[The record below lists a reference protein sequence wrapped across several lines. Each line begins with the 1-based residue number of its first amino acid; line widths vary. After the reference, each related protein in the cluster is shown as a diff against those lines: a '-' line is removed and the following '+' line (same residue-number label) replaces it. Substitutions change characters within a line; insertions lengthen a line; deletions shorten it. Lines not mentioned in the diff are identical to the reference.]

1 MNYRRPSLRAALA
14 AEYALGTLQGR
25 ARRRFERLM
34 RDDLVLQREVEQWQ
48 NDLYPALIDAL
59 PRQSPPKRVWMNV
72 AKKTRPRPRR
82 SPFGWWRSV
91 DFWRGWALAVSTA
104 LLALVLWTGLPPSW
118 RLPGRADYVAVL
130 QDRSHQPTW
139 LVRVDRGRD
148 QFRIETLRPQSRAAD
163 RSFELWLLPGANQPP
178 QAVGLLPGRG
188 TARLP
193 LTPALAQDLARAS
206 GLAVSLEPAGGS
218 PTGKP
223 TGPVLYQG
231 AMLAADKS

>member
-1 MNYRRPSLRAALA
+1 MNYRRPRLRAALA

-25 ARRRFERLM
+25 ARHRFERLL

-59 PRQSPPKRVWMNV
+59 PARTPPKRAWVKV
-72 AKKTRPRPRR
+72 AKETLPRPRR
-82 SPFGWWRSV
+82 NPFGWWRSA
-91 DFWRGWALAVSTA
+91 DFWRGWALAASTA

-118 RLPGRADYVAVL
+118 HMPGRADYVAVL
-130 QDRSHQPTW
+130 QDRSHHPTW
-139 LVRVDRGRD
+139 LVRVDRASG
-148 QFRIETLRPQSRAAD
+148 QFRVETLRPQTRAAD
-163 RSFELWLLPGANQPP
+163 RSFELWLLPGGNQPP

-188 TARLP
+188 PAGLP
-193 LTPALAQDLARAS
+193 LTPVLARDLAQAS

-231 AMLAADKS
+231 AMLATDKS